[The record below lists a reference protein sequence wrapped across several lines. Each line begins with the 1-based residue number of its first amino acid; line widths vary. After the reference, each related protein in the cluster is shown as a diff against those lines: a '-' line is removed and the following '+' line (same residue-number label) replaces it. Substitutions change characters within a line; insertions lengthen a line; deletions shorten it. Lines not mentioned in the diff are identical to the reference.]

1 MDAAV
6 RAVAPAAPARRARR
20 RGIVALLAALLAV
33 PAGLVAG
40 REPALRTVG
49 GALVAADPVAAADV
63 VVVPADTGPAGVLEA
78 ADLVHAGVAPAAAVF
93 ADPPNA
99 VDREFLRR
107 GVPYEDL
114 AARSIRQLRALGVT
128 RVEVIPRGVAGS
140 EDAGRVLPAWCAER
154 GLRSVIVVTT
164 SDHSRRLRR
173 LLRRAMAGQATQL
186 TVRPARYSE
195 FDPDRWWH
203 TREGVRTGVI
213 ELQKL
218 ALDLVRH
225 PLS

>member
-6 RAVAPAAPARRARR
+6 RAVAPAAPVRRVRR
-20 RGIVALLAALLAV
+20 RGIVAALAMLLAV
-33 PAGLVAG
+33 PAGMVAG
-40 REPALRTVG
+40 REPALRAAG
-49 GALVAADPVAAADV
+49 GALVAADPLAAADV
-63 VVVPADTGPAGVLEA
+63 IVVPADTGPAGVLEA

-93 ADPPNA
+93 ADPPNE

-114 AARSIRQLRALGVT
+114 AARSIRQLQALGVA

-164 SDHSRRLRR
+164 ADHSRRLRR
-173 LLRRAMAGQATQL
+173 MLRRAMAGHATRVS
-186 TVRPARYSE
+186 VRPARYSE

-218 ALDLVRH
+218 ALDVVRH
-225 PLS
+225 PLP